1 MDAVDTTNPDVSE
14 VPEEAQGVDT
24 EAEQQTPELD
34 ENGEPIEQ
42 VEADPDEIEDEL
54 DGIKV
59 KGKKDLV
66 EKLKAERLMHAD
78 YTRKT
83 QEVAEIRRAAEAE
96 RTQYAQANA
105 EQVRAMATLVSMDQ
119 QLQQMQQIDFQA
131 LNQQDPVKAQELF
144 FQMQQLKDNRQQ
156 FAGQLQQMEQ
166 QRTFEAQRLVA
177 KQIEEGDAVL
187 KRDIPGWGP
196 EVGRKVFDFA
206 TKELGADPGALSN
219 LTDPVL
225 AKALYY
231 AMVGKQALAKQKEG
245 ARSTLD
251 PIKPVSKVSGNNAG
265 ASKDMNRLSVD
276 EWMRARNDQLRKSK
290 GR

>member
-34 ENGEPIEQ
+34 ENGDPIEQ

-83 QEVAEIRRAAEAE
+83 QEAAEIRRAAEAE

-105 EQVRAMATLVSMDQ
+105 EQVRAMATLVSMDH
-119 QLQQMQQIDFQA
+119 QLQQMQQIDFHA

>member
-83 QEVAEIRRAAEAE
+83 QEAAEIRRAAEAE

-105 EQVRAMATLVSMDQ
+105 EQVRAMATLVSMDH
-119 QLQQMQQIDFQA
+119 QLQQMQQIDFHA

>member
-119 QLQQMQQIDFQA
+119 QLQQMQQIDFHA

-196 EVGRKVFDFA
+196 EVGKKVFDFA
-206 TKELGADPGALSN
+206 TKELGANPGALLN

-225 AKALYY
+225 AKAFYY

-245 ARSTLD
+245 ARSTPD

>member
-14 VPEEAQGVDT
+14 VTEEAQGVDT

-83 QEVAEIRRAAEAE
+83 QEAAEIRRAAEAE

-105 EQVRAMATLVSMDQ
+105 EQVRAMATLVSMDH
-119 QLQQMQQIDFQA
+119 QLQQMQQIDFHA

>member
-34 ENGEPIEQ
+34 ENGDPIEQ

-83 QEVAEIRRAAEAE
+83 QEAAEIRRAAEAE

-105 EQVRAMATLVSMDQ
+105 EQVRAMATLVSMDH
-119 QLQQMQQIDFQA
+119 QLQQMQQIDFHA

-206 TKELGADPGALSN
+206 TKELGANPGALSN

-225 AKALYY
+225 AKAFYY

-245 ARSTLD
+245 ARSTPD

>member
-83 QEVAEIRRAAEAE
+83 QEAAEIRRAAEAE

>member
-83 QEVAEIRRAAEAE
+83 QEAAEIRRAAEAE

-105 EQVRAMATLVSMDQ
+105 EQVRAMATLVSMDH

-245 ARSTLD
+245 ARSTPD

>member
-14 VPEEAQGVDT
+14 FPEEAQGVDT

-34 ENGEPIEQ
+34 ENGDPIEQ

-83 QEVAEIRRAAEAE
+83 QEAAEIRRAAEAE

-105 EQVRAMATLVSMDQ
+105 EQVRAMATLVSMDH
-119 QLQQMQQIDFQA
+119 QLQQMQQIDFHA

>member
-83 QEVAEIRRAAEAE
+83 QEAAEIRRAAEAE

-196 EVGRKVFDFA
+196 EVGKKVFDFA

>member
-14 VPEEAQGVDT
+14 VTEEAQGVDT

-83 QEVAEIRRAAEAE
+83 QEAAEIRRAAEAE

-245 ARSTLD
+245 ARSTPD

>member
-83 QEVAEIRRAAEAE
+83 QEAAEIRRAAEAE

-206 TKELGADPGALSN
+206 TKELGANPGALSN

-245 ARSTLD
+245 ARSTPD

>member
-34 ENGEPIEQ
+34 ENGDPIEQ

-83 QEVAEIRRAAEAE
+83 QEAAEIRRAAEAE

-105 EQVRAMATLVSMDQ
+105 EQVRAMATLVSMDH
-119 QLQQMQQIDFQA
+119 QLQQMQQIDFHA

-206 TKELGADPGALSN
+206 TKELGANPGALSN

-225 AKALYY
+225 AKAFYY

>member
-14 VPEEAQGVDT
+14 VTEEAQGVDT

-34 ENGEPIEQ
+34 ENGDPIEQ

-83 QEVAEIRRAAEAE
+83 QEAAEIRRAAEAE

-105 EQVRAMATLVSMDQ
+105 EQVRAMATLVSMDH
-119 QLQQMQQIDFQA
+119 QLQQMQQIDFHA

>member
-34 ENGEPIEQ
+34 ENGDPIEQ

-83 QEVAEIRRAAEAE
+83 QEAAEIRRAAEAE

-225 AKALYY
+225 AKAFYY

>member
-83 QEVAEIRRAAEAE
+83 QEAAEIRRAAEAE

-196 EVGRKVFDFA
+196 EVGKKVFDFA
-206 TKELGADPGALSN
+206 TKELGANPGALSN

-225 AKALYY
+225 AKAFYY

-245 ARSTLD
+245 ARSTPD

>member
-166 QRTFEAQRLVA
+166 QRTFEEQRLVA

-196 EVGRKVFDFA
+196 EVGKKVFDFA
-206 TKELGADPGALSN
+206 TKELGANPGALLN

-225 AKALYY
+225 AKAFYY

-245 ARSTLD
+245 ARSTPD